1 MSDFTISVD
10 FDAREVLQGFQR
22 LEQEAKSSGQSVGKS
37 LAEGIQGFSS
47 KSIAA
52 LQQELSRLQQQQIK
66 IDVDSK
72 EFTATGKQIE
82 AVQNQ
87 LNEIQRKQVSIG
99 VNDRSITALQT
110 KLQDLQRQQVRVDVD
125 SSEFVDLQR
134 EIDKTQAEILEVER
148 KKILINADPNS
159 VVALNAKLQGL
170 QDELNKVAIGSQ
182 RFRELQAEIKD
193 TQKELDKAG
202 QSVGGFNLLDRAVEG
217 IAFSLANTL
226 TNAAGAAL
234 QALGSIPQ
242 EVQKFDNAK
251 AAVRTLGVNAED
263 LGDKLLELSRSTNSN
278 VSAVD
283 LLKAS
288 YDVASSGF
296 ASATDATNV
305 LAAAQDGAVGGFT
318 DINTVADAATSVLNA
333 YGLSSDKAR
342 ELVDGFI
349 QTQNDG
355 KITVGEYAGEIGR
368 IAPVAA
374 ASGVSIG
381 ELNAA
386 ISAATAQGVPVSSTF
401 AGLRQAISSI
411 LKPSKEASEYA
422 QTLGI
427 DFSASGLKAK
437 GFGGFMEDVAR
448 KTGGSAEAI
457 IRLTGSVEAQAAIQP
472 LVNDQLQ
479 KYNQFLGNQAKSAG
493 VASDAAKEATSTVEG
508 SLKRLSNTFSNL
520 SVQALQGVTPAVTA
534 VINAFNNALN
544 AVVALPGPVK
554 ALGLALAGLTT
565 TYVTAKLAVIAFN
578 SEAVGG
584 KLKGAIDGVKALAAS
599 LRSEFIKDL
608 ATAKAAWVAFTTSVK
623 TGELQRQV
631 AALATKFGPL
641 ALAIGGVTAAFI
653 SYNASTRDS
662 QSIAKTAAAGQDQL
676 TKALA
681 AAGIKTGQL
690 TTLGGPFARA
700 WQNSSGAVENFLG
713 FLRGIPGVGN
723 LVAAAIKPLATA
735 IGGLVK
741 GFKDLVDNANAT
753 QGLENAAVALGN
765 LQTQSTAAQNAAAKL
780 FDELKKAG
788 GPPNTQ
794 QVQQINATIA
804 ALQAA
809 STQANALKEKYT
821 QLAAAARNSGNEK
834 LAKEYEALAK
844 AAGQDAKLS
853 ETRLQQLNSLVPA
866 TQRQAEATDG
876 LAQSTEEQTKALKER
891 AEAEAELNKLIG
903 AAPVRRLDAQLAV
916 GQQLLSLSQSIGQ
929 VEQSRYNI
937 TKSAL
942 NFELQQA
949 EKRGASESQ
958 LKSIREQIAAND
970 RSALQARYT
979 SLLNE
984 QKLQQ
989 ALLKLNQEKARTE
1002 ANLSVLEQ
1010 RGKLLEAQ
1018 AKLKDAEAKGDAA
1031 AIGAARA
1038 QVDLQSAILGVQQS
1052 KVNVLNQTQPL
1063 ERAALS
1069 YQQQA
1074 ARNGLQAE
1082 AAAVGYRFAVDG
1094 SIQPVNALAQ
1104 LQGRVA
1110 TVSATSANEQARY
1123 YNLAQQSGFA
1133 ISRTS
1138 DGTMVLGREQGD
1150 VNRAVYEMNRQLGGA
1165 GRLYGDAAD
1174 GAYDTADASG
1184 DISRELSD
1192 AEGAG
1197 EGVAGS
1203 FTQSGDKAPRV
1214 AQGSRDFA
1222 GWLSKAKG
1230 FGENIADLSL
1240 DQQMALVASETDSA
1254 AGAAQTFYN
1263 WLKQASDLP
1272 GARWSGGPVE
1282 AGGEYK
1288 INELGQEAFL
1298 SAGRLSLINAPANSI
1313 WRAPSDGVVIPAG
1326 VTAQLQARA
1335 AVATVGGGQP
1345 GVAELAIEV
1354 GKLRQEVGNLA
1365 RRDWSVKVT
1374 QRTGPTG
1381 SQVMRTLLS

>member
-10 FDAREVLQGFQR
+10 FDAREVLQGLQR
-22 LEQEAKSSGQSVGKS
+22 LEREAKSSGDSVGKS

-47 KSIAA
+47 RSITA
-52 LQQELSRLQQQQIK
+52 LQQELQRLTQRQLK
-66 IDVDSK
+66 IDVDSRD
-72 EFTATGKQIE
+72 FTSTGKQIA
-82 AVQNQ
+82 AVQSQ
-87 LNEIQRKQVSIG
+87 LDAIQRKQVSIG

-125 SSEFVDLQR
+125 GSEFASLQR
-134 EIDKTQAEILEVER
+134 QIDKVQTDIAEVER
-148 KKILINADPNS
+148 NKVLISVDANS
-159 VVALNAKLQGL
+159 VTALNSKLQGL
-170 QDELNKVAIGSQ
+170 QAELNKVSIGSQ

-193 TQKELDKAG
+193 TQRELDKAG
-202 QSVGGFNLLDRAVEG
+202 DSVGGFRLLDGVIEG

-234 QALGSIPQ
+234 QALGNIPQ
-242 EVQKFDNAK
+242 EVKKFDSAK

-263 LGDKLLELSRSTNSN
+263 LGDKLLELSRSTGSN

-296 ASATDATNV
+296 ASAAQATDV

-318 DINTVADAATSVLNA
+318 DINTVADATTSVLNA

-355 KITVGEYAGEIGR
+355 KITVGQYATEIGR

-386 ISAATAQGVPVSSTF
+386 IAAATAQGVPVGSTF
-401 AGLRQAISSI
+401 AGLRQAISAI
-411 LKPSKEASEYA
+411 LKPSREASDYA
-422 QTLGI
+422 RTLGI
-427 DFSASGLKAK
+427 DFSAAGLKAK
-437 GFGGFMEDVAR
+437 GFGGFMQEVAR

-472 LVNDQLQ
+472 LVNDGLA
-479 KYNQFLGNQAKSAG
+479 KYNKFLGNQANAAG
-493 VASDAAKEATSTVEG
+493 VASNAAREATSTVDG
-508 SLKRLSNTFSNL
+508 SLKRLANTFSNL

-534 VINAFNNALN
+534 VINAFSNALN
-544 AVVALPGPVK
+544 AVNALPGPVK
-554 ALGLALAGLTT
+554 ALGVTLGGLTT
-565 TYVTAKLAVIAFN
+565 AYVAAKLAVIAFN

-584 KLKGAIDGVKALAAS
+584 KLKGAIDGVKALATS
-599 LRSEFIKDL
+599 LRSEFIRDL
-608 ATAKAAWVAFTTSVK
+608 AAAKTAWIAFTTSVK
-623 TGELQRQV
+623 TGELQSQV
-631 AALATKFGPL
+631 ASLATKFGPL

-662 QSIAKTAAAGQDQL
+662 QSIARTAAAGQDEL
-676 TKALA
+676 AKALA

-690 TTLGGPFARA
+690 TSLGGPFARA
-700 WQNSSGAVENFLG
+700 WQNSSGAIENFLG

-735 IGGLVK
+735 IGGLVQ
-741 GFKDLVDNANAT
+741 GFKNLVDNANAT

-780 FDELKKAG
+780 FDELSKAG

-794 QVQQINATIA
+794 QTQQINATIA

-809 STQANALKEKYT
+809 RTQANALKEKYT
-821 QLAAAARNSGNEK
+821 ELAAAARNSGNEK
-834 LAKEYEALAK
+834 LAKEYEALAR
-844 AAGQDAKLS
+844 AAGQDARLS

-866 TQRQAEATDG
+866 TQRQAQATDG
-876 LAQSTEEQTKALKER
+876 LAQSTEDQAKALKER
-891 AEAEAELNKLIG
+891 ADAEAELNRVIA

-916 GQQLLSLSQSIGQ
+916 GQQLLALSQSIGQ

-958 LKSIREQIAAND
+958 IRNIREQIAAND
-970 RSALQARYT
+970 RSALQARYA

-984 QKLQQ
+984 QRLQQ
-989 ALLKLNQEKARTE
+989 ALLKLNQDKARTE

-1018 AKLKDAEAKGDAA
+1018 ARLKDAEAKGDTA

-1063 ERAALS
+1063 ERAALGF
-1069 YQQQA
+1069 QQEA
-1074 ARNGLQAE
+1074 ARNGLRAE
-1082 AAAVGYRFAVDG
+1082 AAAIGYKFAIDG
-1094 SIQPVNALAQ
+1094 SLQPASILAQ
-1104 LQGRVA
+1104 TQGRVA
-1110 TVSATSANEQARY
+1110 TISAASADEQARY
-1123 YNLAQQSGFA
+1123 YDLARQSGFA
-1133 ISRTS
+1133 ISRAS

-1150 VNRAVYEMNRQLGGA
+1150 VNRAVYDMNRQLGGA

-1174 GAYDTADASG
+1174 GADDTARSSG
-1184 DISRELSD
+1184 DIASELD
-1192 AEGAG
+1192 NAQGAG

-1203 FTQSGDKAPRV
+1203 FTESGNRAPRV
-1214 AQGSRDFA
+1214 VQGALDFA
-1222 GWLSKAKG
+1222 ANLSKAKG
-1230 FGENIADLSL
+1230 FGEKIADLTL
-1240 DQQMALVASETDSA
+1240 DQQMALVASETG
-1254 AGAAQTFYN
+1254 GAATAAQAFYN

-1272 GARWSGGPVE
+1272 GARWSGGPVD

-1298 SAGRLSLINAPANSI
+1298 SAGRLSLINAPSNSI